1 MDKKPSQVV
10 SGLIDGVEVL
20 RYLAASPEPVTGV
33 SIARAL
39 DLSPVRVSRLLT
51 TLSWMGVVYRDKSR
65 RYAPGAGMHSL
76 ATQNLAASGLLRRVI
91 KHTKPLLEYPYI
103 VAAGVLWRDQVT
115 FLYYRNDNE
124 PAIEGV
130 RQWIS
135 PATKSSIGL
144 ALLAHRTD
152 ESILA
157 LYGDRTDIPGLYPR
171 TDQLMQAIREIRE
184 SGYAAV
190 HWPTHISLA
199 VTVGH
204 PPYTALAVSGFETA
218 AEETHFLSMLREIAH
233 AVETDHSREGW
244 SDAGEQSNGD
254 VGAQELEALPGGVYV

>member
-10 SGLIDGVEVL
+10 SGLVDGVEVL
-20 RYLAASPEPVTGV
+20 RFLAASPEPVTGV
-33 SIARAL
+33 SVAREL
-39 DLSPVRVSRLLT
+39 NLSPVRVSRLLT

-135 PATKSSIGL
+135 PVTKSSIGL
-144 ALLAHRTD
+144 ALLAHRSD
-152 ESILA
+152 ESILE
-157 LYGDRTDIPGLYPR
+157 LYGDRSDIPGLYST
-171 TDQLMQAIREIRE
+171 TDELMQALDEIRAL
-184 SGYAAV
+184 GHAAV
-190 HWPTHISLA
+190 RWPTHTSLA
-199 VTVGH
+199 VTIGH
-204 PPYTALAVSGFETA
+204 PPYTALAVSGFDTA
-218 AEETHFLSMLREIAH
+218 QQEQHFLAMLNEAAAAIEADEVEVRKAVHLQGDEVTSREI
-233 AVETDHSREGW
+233 
-244 SDAGEQSNGD
+244 DAFAD
-254 VGAQELEALPGGVYV
+254 GVYV